1 MLVIANEGE
10 SGMNDLLV
18 TNIHPSLS
26 VWLQLHVLSTH
37 FVTLELMQTK
47 RLKSY
52 FLSLFPHPSLSLSLA
67 DSSAKTETV
76 VMRLLRIL

>member
-1 MLVIANEGE
+1 
-10 SGMNDLLV
+10 MNDLLV

-37 FVTLELMQTK
+37 FVTLELKQTK
-47 RLKSY
+47 ILRISFY
-52 FLSLFPHPSLSLSLA
+52 FFLIPRSLLLIPQP
-67 DSSAKTETV
+67 KTETV